1 MAIVIGD
8 DFVINEAIYFNFR
21 GHSPR
26 MDVWAKC
33 VIGYIWL
40 KQQNKDWVGLSFET
54 EKPEL

>member
-8 DFVINEAIYFNFR
+8 DFVINEPIYFNFR

-26 MDVWAKC
+26 MDVGAKC

-40 KQQNKDWVGLSFET
+40 KQQNKD
-54 EKPEL
+54 